1 MEFFEKYKSQDVGP
15 VRSRLAELIALFEA
29 NRQEMTIREL
39 DDLREEMDDL
49 TAQLRAARPL

>member
-29 NRQEMTIREL
+29 QRHELTIREL

-49 TAQLRAARPL
+49 TAQLRDARPL